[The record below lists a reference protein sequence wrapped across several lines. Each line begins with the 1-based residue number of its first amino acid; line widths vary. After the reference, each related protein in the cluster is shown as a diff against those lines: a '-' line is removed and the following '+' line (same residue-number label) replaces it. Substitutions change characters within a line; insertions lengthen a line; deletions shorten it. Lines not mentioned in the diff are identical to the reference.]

1 MTRPK
6 FRQWAFPTLLALL
19 LTGVFVAAGVWQT
32 QRAGYKDLLRHRA
45 EQAAA
50 GPTISVPSVPGDEA
64 QLDFRR
70 LVASGFW
77 LTDKTILLD
86 NKLRGGVV
94 GYEVVTPLKPEH
106 GEACILVNRGWVA
119 APPRRDT
126 LPAIRTP
133 QGRVQVQGIA
143 RVPSNRFIELSDKGI
158 VGQVWENLTIE
169 RYAGWSGLTLQPV
182 MIYQEGGLD
191 DGLVRVVVAP
201 EVSGLGADRHR
212 GYAFMWFSLAAL
224 TVLIAGILLYT
235 KVIRHDPD

>member
-6 FRQWAFPTLLALL
+6 LRHWVFPISTALL
-19 LTGVFVAAGVWQT
+19 LTGLFAAAGIWQT
-32 QRAGYKDLLRHRA
+32 HRA
-45 EQAAA
+45 EYKDALRQRAEAAEA
-50 GPTISVPSVPGDEA
+50 GPTIAVPSVSGDVA

-70 LVASGFW
+70 LEASGRW
-77 LTDKTILLD
+77 LADKTILLD
-86 NKLRGGVV
+86 NKLRDGVV
-94 GYEVVTPLKPEH
+94 GYEVVTPLKPDQ
-106 GEACILVNRGWVA
+106 GEACILVNRGWVS

-126 LPAIRTP
+126 LPAITTP
-133 QGRVQVQGIA
+133 EGRVQVQGIA
-143 RVPSNRFIELSDKGI
+143 RVPSNRFLELSEKGI

-169 RYAGWSGLTLQPV
+169 RYARWSGLPLQPV
-182 MIYQEGGLD
+182 MIYQEGGLE
-191 DGLVRVVVAP
+191 DGLVRVAVAP